1 MPKVASAKVA
11 MAQIN
16 PDVDVQASQ
25 LRVDAAWLAAQV
37 PAHDVVIDCTDNF
50 TTRQVIN
57 LACVEARKPLVFG
70 AAIQLA
76 GQLSVFD
83 TRRADSPCYAC
94 VFPPS
99 EAPEEVSC
107 ASMGVFAP
115 LVGIVGSL
123 QASEAI
129 QVLLGDS
136 KLVGQLLMVQAQ
148 GSEFHRMGIKRN
160 PNCPVC
166 SHPAHS
172 AA

>member
-1 MPKVASAKVA
+1 M
-11 MAQIN
+11 
-16 PDVDVQASQ
+16 
-25 LRVDAAWLAAQV
+25 
-37 PAHDVVIDCTDNF
+37 
-50 TTRQVIN
+50 
-57 LACVEARKPLVFG
+57 
-70 AAIQLA
+70 
-76 GQLSVFD
+76 
-83 TRRADSPCYAC
+83 
-94 VFPPS
+94 
-99 EAPEEVSC
+99 PEEVSC

-136 KLVGQLLMVQAQ
+136 KLVGQLLMIQAQ

-166 SHPAHS
+166 SLPAHS